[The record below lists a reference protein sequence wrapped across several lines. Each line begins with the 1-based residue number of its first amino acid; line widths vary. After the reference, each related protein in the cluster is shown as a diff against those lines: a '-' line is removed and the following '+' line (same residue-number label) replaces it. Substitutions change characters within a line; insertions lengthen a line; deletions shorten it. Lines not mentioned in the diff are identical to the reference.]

1 MLVPSQHQ
9 STPIPSPTTVHT
21 HPFQSL
27 RGPKGYLGN
36 HSPPYGGGAG
46 GGAATIYACF
56 HPFYN
61 TTLSAAFFNVAK
73 KCTASSC

>member
-1 MLVPSQHQ
+1 MREN
-9 STPIPSPTTVHT
+9 TTT
-21 HPFQSL
+21 APCKQPN
-27 RGPKGYLGN
+27 RGNLTF

-46 GGAATIYACF
+46 GGADTIYACF